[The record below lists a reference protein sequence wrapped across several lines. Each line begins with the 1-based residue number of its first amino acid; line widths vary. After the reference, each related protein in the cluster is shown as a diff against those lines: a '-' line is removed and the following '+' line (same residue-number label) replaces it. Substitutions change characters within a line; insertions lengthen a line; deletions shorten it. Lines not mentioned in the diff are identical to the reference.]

1 MGKPEGIDRFEDM
14 FMWEGNMKVNLE
26 GIRWE
31 VLEWIRLA
39 QDGQVAGSCGTVIHI
54 QLHKINFLA
63 R

>member
-1 MGKPEGIDRFEDM
+1 
-14 FMWEGNMKVNLE
+14 MKVNLE

-54 QLHKINFLA
+54 QLHNINFLA